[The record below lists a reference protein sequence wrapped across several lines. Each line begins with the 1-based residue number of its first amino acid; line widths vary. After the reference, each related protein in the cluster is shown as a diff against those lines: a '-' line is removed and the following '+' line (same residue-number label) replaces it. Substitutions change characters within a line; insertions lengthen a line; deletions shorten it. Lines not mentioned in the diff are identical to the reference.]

1 VVSLT
6 DLAEASGSTILEKS
20 MKKTLLA
27 IAALAATSGAF
38 AQSSL
43 TIYGVLDASLERID
57 ADKGVTR
64 VSSDNLSTSRLGFK
78 GTEDIGGG
86 LKAGF
91 VLEHNVKVDTGAAG
105 NTRMWDRAAWVGLS
119 GSFGEL
125 RLGRQDSSIGDIAG
139 NVLSAQT
146 YDDFK
151 FTGSRAGDKYRRVD
165 NAITYILPT
174 FVPGLAAQVQYST
187 AAVGFKSNG
196 NVDSS
201 TAGSE
206 SSTNSD
212 AGKYVG
218 LSVKYAA
225 GPFLAGLGYLY
236 SADENQATALTGKQK
251 GNATLVYAG
260 YDFGVAKVIGYYDN
274 ETALASQ
281 TATSVAG
288 LAAADK
294 RFSLYGVKVAV
305 PVTAEFTLTAGLSQ
319 AKNVNGTDDSDG
331 ATLFSLKGVYALSKR
346 TSVYGMLSYIN
357 NDDKAGL
364 TIDKQ
369 TIAAG
374 DSVNGVA
381 FGIRH
386 SF

>member
-1 VVSLT
+1 
-6 DLAEASGSTILEKS
+6 

-43 TIYGVLDASLERID
+43 TIYGVLDASLERIN
-57 ADKGVTR
+57 ADKGITR
-64 VSSDNLSTSRLGFK
+64 VSSDNLSSSRLGFK

-151 FTGSRAGDKYRRVD
+151 FTGTRAGDKYRRED
-165 NAITYILPT
+165 NAITYILPV
-174 FVPGLAAQVQYST
+174 FVPGLTAQVQYST
-187 AAVGFKSNG
+187 NVGVSATTG
-196 NVDSS
+196 TE
-201 TAGSE
+201 TAGSTE
-206 SSTNSD
+206 D
-212 AGKYVG
+212 QGKAWG

-225 GPFLAGLGYLY
+225 GPFAAGLGYL
-236 SADENQATALTGKQK
+236 SAKDETVSVTANAGEK
-251 GNATLVYAG
+251 GDAVLVYAG
-260 YDFGVAKVIGYYDN
+260 YDFGVAKVTGYYDN
-274 ETALASQ
+274 ESKLY
-281 TATSVAG
+281 AG
-288 LAAADK
+288 NK
-294 RFSLYGVKVAV
+294 RFSLYGAKVSV
-305 PVTAEFTLTAGLSQ
+305 PVTGEFTLIGGLSQ
-319 AKNVNGTDDSDG
+319 AKNASAASTDNDS
-331 ATLFSLKGVYALSKR
+331 ALMFSLKGIYALSKR

-357 NDDKAGL
+357 NDDNAAL

-369 TIAAG
+369 TITAG
-374 DSVNGVA
+374 DSVTGVA

-386 SF
+386 TF

>member
-1 VVSLT
+1 
-6 DLAEASGSTILEKS
+6 

-57 ADKGVTR
+57 ADKGITR

-91 VLEHNVKVDTGAAG
+91 MLETAVKADTGAQG
-105 NTRMWDRAAWVGLS
+105 NTARFWDRAAWVGLS

-139 NVLSAQT
+139 NVLSAQA

-187 AAVGFKSNG
+187 AAVGFKSG
-196 NVDSS
+196 AVDS
-201 TAGSE
+201 TVAGSE
-206 SSTNSD
+206 SADNTD

-236 SADENQATALTGKQK
+236 SADENQAAALTGKQK

-281 TATSVAG
+281 TATTVAG

-305 PVTAEFTLTAGLSQ
+305 PVTDAFTLTAGLSQ
-319 AKNVNGTDDSDG
+319 AKNANGTDNSDG

-346 TSVYGMLSYIN
+346 TSVYGMLSYIS
-357 NDDKAGL
+357 NDDNAAL

-369 TIAAG
+369 TITAG
-374 DSVNGVA
+374 DSVSGVA

-386 SF
+386 TF